1 MGKIELNENQ
11 NKSTAQSKEFFWNG
25 MFVFSAHEK
34 LIKKTNKNTI
44 LSKKSTEKE
53 HIFYDHKKLIRMNNL
68 LSMLFES

>member
-44 LSKKSTEKE
+44 LSKKKHRKRAHFLWPQEINSNEQ
-53 HIFYDHKKLIRMNNL
+53 FA
-68 LSMLFES
+68 